1 MSALEG
7 IVQLP
12 QPTQAQRGEE
22 TEQCH
27 TARGRNVGAS
37 SGPFHSIQLPHLGS
51 LRLSSGQN
59 LCAKM
64 GICWGR

>member
-1 MSALEG
+1 MLGLEG
-7 IVQLP
+7 ILQSP

-27 TARGRNVGAS
+27 TAHGRTMGAS
-37 SGPFHSIQLPHLGS
+37 AGPFHGIQLPHLGS
-51 LRLSSGQN
+51 LRLSSGQD

-64 GICWGR
+64 GIC